1 MKGALSTLSA
11 NSARVLTLQGQL
23 IQEVVLAEE
32 LQKAED
38 QQERC
43 LRRLEAEVLAEV
55 QVRRCSLGRES
66 PSTTSRSQHPLQ
78 LRLARMELDAQAL
91 QEGAANAEVLEYLH
105 AEEQRLSDE
114 TRSKRNSEQAAFE
127 EVEKQR
133 SEMLSL
139 KAECSAASVSVEH
152 PPNEVVEH
160 ELRNSL
166 PPGHPALRLKRFDDL
181 LAALELEKEEILEE
195 LREDSGLWQAQREV
209 EELSGQL
216 LLLEEATRRRTQQS
230 QAVQRRIQQAGPA
243 VAEVDDLHAQAAALE
258 KENEIL
264 SRQQVEW
271 HRSQNLMLR
280 LAEEKVPPNRPESGV
295 LRGMGVLSANEAFRQ
310 RVRQLQEEKA
320 ELVRSQKGPVPR
332 GEGLRTAGT
341 GLGSI
346 MEDSLYDEFGNY
358 QGPDIDDDED
368 EEDDDLLGGLDEE
381 EKGKGDDDGTGV
393 GDVPMEGVEASGD
406 RQIILHEDKKYYPDA
421 EEVYGD
427 AEALVQM
434 EDTQPL
440 TDPIITPVQ
449 SKNFD
454 LLEKKMPD
462 TTFDFNFLAAM
473 MDKPNL
479 VRNIC
484 FLGAMHHGK
493 TTFMDLLVLNTH
505 EKDWKVG
512 KEIRYTDSRQDE
524 QDRGITVKAS
534 SMSLVLQ
541 DSKDKSYLFHAMD
554 TPGHS
559 NFQDEVIAALAL
571 ADGVV
576 LVVDVVV
583 GLTQHIERM
592 LKHAFQD
599 NLKVV
604 LVINGLDRLI
614 MELKLPPTDAY
625 HKLRYCIEDIN
636 ETMEKLYDSAGTE
649 VDERV
654 YFSPLKGNVIFSSA
668 LFRMVFTLESYAAIY
683 AETHGFSFDHLILAK
698 CLWGDMYYNAE
709 ERKFQKTPPDA
720 EQPRSFVQFVLEPI
734 YKIFAHCL
742 GEEKEDLAQT
752 LAEVGIYLH
761 KRDYELDARALIRKV
776 FQQYFGSGGGL
787 PSFVDMVVRHIP
799 NPKENAA
806 IKVEKLYS
814 GDQDGAVSEDMKK
827 LDTTGYLM
835 LHVVKQYHRPDCNA
849 FDVFGRVLSGTV
861 FRGDRV
867 KILGETYSLDDDED
881 MAIKEIQNLWILE
894 GRYRVEVSHVP
905 AGNWVLIGGIE
916 TCIKKTATIT
926 TASNEEEVEI
936 FRPLRFPTT
945 PVIKVAIEPLQPAE
959 LPKMV
964 DGLRKIDKAYPLS
977 KTKVEESGEHVLL
990 GTGEVYLDCI
1000 LHDLRRLY
1008 GDLEIKVADPV
1019 VEFCE
1024 TVVETSSLKCFAE
1037 TPNKKNK
1044 IYMVAEPL
1052 EKGLGEDIEKG
1063 KVSIEWNKRRMSDF
1077 FTKNYDWDLLA
1088 SRSVWAFG
1096 PEVNGPNVLVD
1107 DCLPSEVNK
1116 SLLVQSKDSLVQG
1129 FQWATKEGPL
1139 CDEKIRSCKFK
1150 ILNAQMAEDAVLR
1163 GGGQIIPTA
1172 RRVAYSAFLLAT
1184 PRLMEPVMFSD
1195 IECPADCVA
1204 AIYNVLSRRRGHV
1217 IRDLPKPGSPM
1228 YSVHAYLPAME
1239 SFGFETDLRTHTS
1252 GQAMC
1257 QTFFD
1262 HWEHVPGDPLD
1273 RSILLRPLEPAPAP
1287 HLAREFMLKMRR
1299 RKGLSEDVS
1308 VHKFFDD
1315 PMLLEL
1321 AKQDAELS
1329 SYF

>member
-1 MKGALSTLSA
+1 
-11 NSARVLTLQGQL
+11 
-23 IQEVVLAEE
+23 
-32 LQKAED
+32 
-38 QQERC
+38 
-43 LRRLEAEVLAEV
+43 
-55 QVRRCSLGRES
+55 
-66 PSTTSRSQHPLQ
+66 
-78 LRLARMELDAQAL
+78 
-91 QEGAANAEVLEYLH
+91 
-105 AEEQRLSDE
+105 
-114 TRSKRNSEQAAFE
+114 
-127 EVEKQR
+127 
-133 SEMLSL
+133 
-139 KAECSAASVSVEH
+139 
-152 PPNEVVEH
+152 
-160 ELRNSL
+160 
-166 PPGHPALRLKRFDDL
+166 
-181 LAALELEKEEILEE
+181 
-195 LREDSGLWQAQREV
+195 
-209 EELSGQL
+209 
-216 LLLEEATRRRTQQS
+216 
-230 QAVQRRIQQAGPA
+230 
-243 VAEVDDLHAQAAALE
+243 
-258 KENEIL
+258 
-264 SRQQVEW
+264 
-271 HRSQNLMLR
+271 
-280 LAEEKVPPNRPESGV
+280 
-295 LRGMGVLSANEAFRQ
+295 
-310 RVRQLQEEKA
+310 
-320 ELVRSQKGPVPR
+320 
-332 GEGLRTAGT
+332 
-341 GLGSI
+341 

-358 QGPDIDDDED
+358 KGPDVDDDE
-368 EEDDDLLGGLDEE
+368 EEDEDFLDGVDDE
-381 EKGKGDDDGTGV
+381 EKGQGDEDGA
-393 GDVPMEGVEASGD
+393 GDVAMEEKTGD

-427 AEALVQM
+427 AEAIVQL

-454 LLEKKMPD
+454 FLEKKMPD

-479 VRNIC
+479 IRNIM

-493 TTFMDLLVLNTH
+493 TLFMDTLVMNTH
-505 EKDWKVG
+505 EKDWKIN

-524 QDRGITVKAS
+524 QDRGITIKAS

-541 DSKDKSYLFHAMD
+541 DSKDKSYLFNIMD
-554 TPGHS
+554 TPGHV
-559 NFQDEVIAALAL
+559 NFQDEVIASMALS
-571 ADGVV
+571 DGIV
-576 LVVDVVV
+576 LFVDVVV

-592 LKHAFQD
+592 VRHALQEK
-599 NLKVV
+599 LSLV
-604 LVINGLDRLI
+604 LVINGMDRLVV
-614 MELKLPPTDAY
+614 ELKLPPADAY
-625 HKLRYCIEDIN
+625 HKLRFCIEDIN
-636 ETMEKLYDSAGTE
+636 ETLEKIYDSLSTE
-649 VDERV
+649 VDMRT
-654 YFSPLKGNVIFSSA
+654 YFSPLKGNVLFCSCLFKMMFS
-668 LFRMVFTLESYAAIY
+668 LESYAAIY
-683 AETHGFSFDHLILAK
+683 SETHGFAFDHLQLAK
-698 CLWGDMYYNAE
+698 CLWGDLYFNADTGG
-709 ERKFQKTPPDA
+709 FQKTPPDA
-720 EQPRSFVQFVLEPI
+720 DQPRSFVQFVLEPI

-742 GEEKEDLAQT
+742 GEEKDDLAST

-761 KRDYELDARALIRKV
+761 KRDYELDARSLLKKV
-776 FQQYFGSGGGL
+776 FLQFFGASGGL
-787 PSFVDMVVRHIP
+787 SSFIDMIVTHIP
-799 NPKENAA
+799 NPKENA
-806 IKVEKLYS
+806 INKVEALYS
-814 GDQDGAVSEDMKK
+814 GDQDGAVATDMKN
-827 LDTTGYLM
+827 LDHTGYLM
-835 LHVVKQYHRPDCNA
+835 VQTVKQYHRPDCRA
-849 FDVFGRVLSGTV
+849 FDVFGRVLSGTL

-867 KILGETYSLDDDED
+867 KILGEAYSLDDDED
-881 MAIKEIQNLWILE
+881 MTIREVSNLWIYE

-916 TCIKKTATIT
+916 GSIKKTSTIT

-964 DGLRKIDKAYPLS
+964 DGLRKIGKAYPIA

-990 GTGEVYLDCI
+990 GTGEIFLDCI

-1052 EKGLGEDIEKG
+1052 EKGLGEDIEKE
-1063 KVSIEWNKRRMSDF
+1063 KVKIDWDKRRISDF
-1077 FTKNYDWDLLA
+1077 FAKNYDWDLLA
-1088 SRSVWAFG
+1088 ARSIWAFG

-1107 DCLPSEVNK
+1107 DTLPSEVNK
-1116 SLLVQSKDSLVQG
+1116 ALLGQTKEGLVQG

-1139 CDEKIRSCKFK
+1139 CDEKIRSTKFK
-1150 ILNAQMAEDAVLR
+1150 ILNAHLAEDAVLR

-1228 YSVHAYLPAME
+1228 YVVHAYLPAME

-1257 QTFFD
+1257 QTMFD
-1262 HWEHVPGDPLD
+1262 HWQHVPGDPLD

>member
-1 MKGALSTLSA
+1 
-11 NSARVLTLQGQL
+11 
-23 IQEVVLAEE
+23 
-32 LQKAED
+32 
-38 QQERC
+38 
-43 LRRLEAEVLAEV
+43 
-55 QVRRCSLGRES
+55 
-66 PSTTSRSQHPLQ
+66 
-78 LRLARMELDAQAL
+78 
-91 QEGAANAEVLEYLH
+91 
-105 AEEQRLSDE
+105 
-114 TRSKRNSEQAAFE
+114 
-127 EVEKQR
+127 
-133 SEMLSL
+133 
-139 KAECSAASVSVEH
+139 
-152 PPNEVVEH
+152 
-160 ELRNSL
+160 
-166 PPGHPALRLKRFDDL
+166 
-181 LAALELEKEEILEE
+181 
-195 LREDSGLWQAQREV
+195 
-209 EELSGQL
+209 
-216 LLLEEATRRRTQQS
+216 
-230 QAVQRRIQQAGPA
+230 
-243 VAEVDDLHAQAAALE
+243 
-258 KENEIL
+258 
-264 SRQQVEW
+264 
-271 HRSQNLMLR
+271 
-280 LAEEKVPPNRPESGV
+280 
-295 LRGMGVLSANEAFRQ
+295 
-310 RVRQLQEEKA
+310 
-320 ELVRSQKGPVPR
+320 
-332 GEGLRTAGT
+332 
-341 GLGSI
+341 

-358 QGPDIDDDED
+358 QGPDVDD
-368 EEDDDLLGGLDEE
+368 EEDDDDEDLLEGGDDEHA
-381 EKGKGDDDGTGV
+381 KGDDDG
-393 GDVPMEGVEASGD
+393 GDVPMEGAEATGD
-406 RQIILHEDKKYYPDA
+406 RSIILHEDKKYYPDA

-440 TDPIITPVQ
+440 TEPIITPVQ

-479 VRNIC
+479 VRNIS

-554 TPGHS
+554 TPGHA
-559 NFQDEVIAALAL
+559 NFQDEVIAALAMS
-571 ADGVV
+571 DGVV
-576 LVVDVVV
+576 LLVDCVV

-592 LKHAFQD
+592 MKHALQD
-599 NLKVV
+599 KLKVV

-636 ETMEKLYDSAGTE
+636 ETMEKLYDSVGTE
-649 VDERV
+649 VDDRV
-654 YFSPLKGNVIFSSA
+654 YFSPLRGNVLFSSA
-668 LFRMVFTLESYAAIY
+668 QFRMMFTLESYAAIY
-683 AETHGFSFDHLILAK
+683 AETHGFSFDHLVFAK
-698 CLWGDMYYNAE
+698 CLWGDLFYNAE
-709 ERKFQKTPPDA
+709 ENKFTKTPPDA

-761 KRDYELDARALIRKV
+761 KRDYELDARSLIRKV

-787 PSFVDMVVRHIP
+787 PSFIDMVVRHIP
-799 NPKENAA
+799 TPKESAEA
-806 IKVEKLYS
+806 KVEKLYS
-814 GDQDGAVSEDMKK
+814 GDQDGAVAQDMKN

-849 FDVFGRVLSGTV
+849 FDVFGRVMSGTV

-881 MAIKEIQNLWILE
+881 MAIKEIQNLWIFE

-936 FRPLRFPTT
+936 FKPLRFPTT

-977 KTKVEESGEHVLL
+977 RTKVEESGEHVLL
-990 GTGEVYLDCI
+990 GTGEVYLDCV

-1052 EKGLGEDIEKG
+1052 EKGLGEDIEKS
-1063 KVSIEWNKRRMSDF
+1063 KVSIEWDKRRLSDF

-1088 SRSVWAFG
+1088 ARSVWAFG
-1096 PEVNGPNVLVD
+1096 PEINGPNVLLD
-1107 DCLPSEVNK
+1107 DSLPTEVNK
-1116 SLLVQSKDSLVQG
+1116 SLLAQSKDSLIQG

-1150 ILNAQMAEDAVLR
+1150 ILNAQLAEDVVLR

>member
-1 MKGALSTLSA
+1 
-11 NSARVLTLQGQL
+11 
-23 IQEVVLAEE
+23 
-32 LQKAED
+32 
-38 QQERC
+38 
-43 LRRLEAEVLAEV
+43 
-55 QVRRCSLGRES
+55 
-66 PSTTSRSQHPLQ
+66 
-78 LRLARMELDAQAL
+78 
-91 QEGAANAEVLEYLH
+91 
-105 AEEQRLSDE
+105 
-114 TRSKRNSEQAAFE
+114 
-127 EVEKQR
+127 
-133 SEMLSL
+133 
-139 KAECSAASVSVEH
+139 
-152 PPNEVVEH
+152 
-160 ELRNSL
+160 
-166 PPGHPALRLKRFDDL
+166 
-181 LAALELEKEEILEE
+181 
-195 LREDSGLWQAQREV
+195 
-209 EELSGQL
+209 
-216 LLLEEATRRRTQQS
+216 
-230 QAVQRRIQQAGPA
+230 
-243 VAEVDDLHAQAAALE
+243 
-258 KENEIL
+258 
-264 SRQQVEW
+264 
-271 HRSQNLMLR
+271 
-280 LAEEKVPPNRPESGV
+280 
-295 LRGMGVLSANEAFRQ
+295 
-310 RVRQLQEEKA
+310 
-320 ELVRSQKGPVPR
+320 
-332 GEGLRTAGT
+332 
-341 GLGSI
+341 

-368 EEDDDLLGGLDEE
+368 EEDDDLLGGIDED

-559 NFQDEVIAALAL
+559 NFQDEVIAALAM

-698 CLWGDMYYNAE
+698 CLWGDMYYNAD

>member
-1 MKGALSTLSA
+1 MI
-11 NSARVLTLQGQL
+11 RV
-23 IQEVVLAEE
+23 
-32 LQKAED
+32 
-38 QQERC
+38 
-43 LRRLEAEVLAEV
+43 
-55 QVRRCSLGRES
+55 CSCW
-66 PSTTSRSQHPLQ
+66 RSC
-78 LRLARMELDAQAL
+78 
-91 QEGAANAEVLEYLH
+91 
-105 AEEQRLSDE
+105 
-114 TRSKRNSEQAAFE
+114 SE
-127 EVEKQR
+127 
-133 SEMLSL
+133 
-139 KAECSAASVSVEH
+139 
-152 PPNEVVEH
+152 
-160 ELRNSL
+160 
-166 PPGHPALRLKRFDDL
+166 
-181 LAALELEKEEILEE
+181 
-195 LREDSGLWQAQREV
+195 
-209 EELSGQL
+209 
-216 LLLEEATRRRTQQS
+216 
-230 QAVQRRIQQAGPA
+230 
-243 VAEVDDLHAQAAALE
+243 
-258 KENEIL
+258 
-264 SRQQVEW
+264 
-271 HRSQNLMLR
+271 
-280 LAEEKVPPNRPESGV
+280 
-295 LRGMGVLSANEAFRQ
+295 
-310 RVRQLQEEKA
+310 
-320 ELVRSQKGPVPR
+320 

-368 EEDDDLLGGLDEE
+368 EEDDDLLGGIDEE

-421 EEVYGD
+421 EELYGD

-559 NFQDEVIAALAL
+559 NFQDEVIAALAM

-698 CLWGDMYYNAE
+698 CLWGDMYYNAD

-799 NPKENAA
+799 NPKEICRSQSFREGVVNVRLMSFLCSLLQENAA

-1096 PEVNGPNVLVD
+1096 PEVYGSERLTASRASIQSLMDLEVNGPNVLVD
-1107 DCLPSEVNK
+1107 DCLPSEAK
-1116 SLLVQSKDSLVQG
+1116 FSRRAQRGLVQG

>member
-1 MKGALSTLSA
+1 
-11 NSARVLTLQGQL
+11 
-23 IQEVVLAEE
+23 
-32 LQKAED
+32 
-38 QQERC
+38 
-43 LRRLEAEVLAEV
+43 
-55 QVRRCSLGRES
+55 
-66 PSTTSRSQHPLQ
+66 
-78 LRLARMELDAQAL
+78 
-91 QEGAANAEVLEYLH
+91 
-105 AEEQRLSDE
+105 
-114 TRSKRNSEQAAFE
+114 
-127 EVEKQR
+127 
-133 SEMLSL
+133 
-139 KAECSAASVSVEH
+139 
-152 PPNEVVEH
+152 
-160 ELRNSL
+160 
-166 PPGHPALRLKRFDDL
+166 
-181 LAALELEKEEILEE
+181 
-195 LREDSGLWQAQREV
+195 
-209 EELSGQL
+209 
-216 LLLEEATRRRTQQS
+216 
-230 QAVQRRIQQAGPA
+230 
-243 VAEVDDLHAQAAALE
+243 
-258 KENEIL
+258 
-264 SRQQVEW
+264 
-271 HRSQNLMLR
+271 
-280 LAEEKVPPNRPESGV
+280 
-295 LRGMGVLSANEAFRQ
+295 
-310 RVRQLQEEKA
+310 
-320 ELVRSQKGPVPR
+320 
-332 GEGLRTAGT
+332 
-341 GLGSI
+341 
-346 MEDSLYDEFGNY
+346 
-358 QGPDIDDDED
+358 
-368 EEDDDLLGGLDEE
+368 
-381 EKGKGDDDGTGV
+381 
-393 GDVPMEGVEASGD
+393 
-406 RQIILHEDKKYYPDA
+406 
-421 EEVYGD
+421 
-427 AEALVQM
+427 M

-440 TDPIITPVQ
+440 TEPIITPVQ

-484 FLGAMHHGK
+484 FLGALHHGK

-505 EKDWKVG
+505 EKDWKTG
-512 KEIRYTDSRQDE
+512 KEIRASEWSGYTDSRQDE

-541 DSKDKSYLFHAMD
+541 DSKDLGPCDAYRVALCDAVHGLGRSGQRVAGMR
-554 TPGHS
+554 
-559 NFQDEVIAALAL
+559 DEVIAALAL
-571 ADGVV
+571 SDGVI
-576 LVVDVVV
+576 LLVDVVV

-592 LKHAFQD
+592 MKHALQD
-599 NLKVV
+599 RLKVV
-604 LVINGLDRLI
+604 LVINGIDRLI

-636 ETMEKLYDSAGTE
+636 ETMEKLYDSVGTE
-649 VDERV
+649 VDDRV
-654 YFSPLKGNVIFSSA
+654 YFSPLRGNA
-668 LFRMVFTLESYAAIY
+668 GKPMGTERMMFTLESYAAIY
-683 AETHGFSFDHLILAK
+683 AETHGFSFDHLTFAK

-709 ERKFQKTPPDA
+709 DNKFTKTPPDA

-742 GEEKEDLAQT
+742 GEEKDDLAQT

-761 KRDYELDARALIRKV
+761 KRDYELDARSLIRKV
-776 FQQYFGSGGGL
+776 FLQYFGAGGGL
-787 PSFVDMVVRHIP
+787 PSFIDMVVRHIP
-799 NPKENAA
+799 TPKHVVPRQ
-806 IKVEKLYS
+806 VEKLYS
-814 GDQDGAVSEDMKK
+814 GDQDGAVAQDMKN

-867 KILGETYSLDDDED
+867 KILGADPGETYSLDDDED
-881 MAIKEIQNLWILE
+881 MAIKEIQNLWIFE

-926 TASNEEEVEI
+926 TASNEEEDGRTLRKRRNGRVEI

-959 LPKMV
+959 LPKMM

-977 KTKVEESGEHVLL
+977 RTKVEESGEHVLL
-990 GTGEVYLDCI
+990 GTGEVYLDCV

-1063 KVSIEWNKRRMSDF
+1063 KVNIEWDKRRLSDF

-1096 PEVNGPNVLVD
+1096 PEVNGPNVLLD
-1107 DCLPSEVNK
+1107 DSLPTEVNK
-1116 SLLVQSKDSLVQG
+1116 SLLAQSKDSLIQG

-1150 ILNAQMAEDAVLR
+1150 ILNAQLADDVVLR
-1163 GGGQIIPTA
+1163 GGGSS
-1172 RRVAYSAFLLAT
+1172 VAYSAFLLAT

-1299 RKGLSEDVS
+1299 RKGLSEARLGWFGRSGGLGAWV
-1308 VHKFFDD
+1308 
-1315 PMLLEL
+1315 
-1321 AKQDAELS
+1321 AKPTHENGGGPVLDSRATHR
-1329 SYF
+1329 F